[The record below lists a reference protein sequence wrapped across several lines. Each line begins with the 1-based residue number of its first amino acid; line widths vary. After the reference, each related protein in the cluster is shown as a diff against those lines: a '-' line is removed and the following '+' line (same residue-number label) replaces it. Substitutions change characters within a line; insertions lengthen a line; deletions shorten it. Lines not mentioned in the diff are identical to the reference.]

1 MSPSRFRF
9 ETDLKTAIIQTY
21 LRQILARE
29 KAMFTGIIQAIGT
42 IERLEPRGGD
52 MRIRI
57 ATGKLPIDQAAIGD
71 SIAVNG
77 VCLTAIEIDARTFS
91 ADVSRESLSRTTLG
105 HLGQGSPVNLEMAL
119 LPTTRLGGHLVS
131 GHVDGVGHI
140 LERVDDGRSWRFT
153 VEAPKDLARYIA
165 EKGSICING
174 ISLTV
179 NSVSGAQ
186 FTVNIVPHTLKETT
200 LGTSGQGD
208 AVNLEV
214 DLIARYLERLLL
226 GEKAGIPASGVTM
239 ALLQDNG
246 FA

>member
-1 MSPSRFRF
+1 
-9 ETDLKTAIIQTY
+9 
-21 LRQILARE
+21 
-29 KAMFTGIIQAIGT
+29 MFTGIIQAIGT

-57 ATGKLPIDQAAIGD
+57 ASGKLPIDQATIGD

-77 VCLTAIEIDARTFS
+77 VCLTAVEIDARGFS
-91 ADVSRESLSRTTLG
+91 ADVSRESLSRTTLAQ
-105 HLGQGSPVNLEMAL
+105 LGQGSPVNLEMAL

-153 VEAPKDLARYIA
+153 LEAPEGLARFIA

-179 NSVSGAQ
+179 NSVSGAR
-186 FTVNIVPHTLKETT
+186 FSVNIVPHTL
-200 LGTSGQGD
+200 
-208 AVNLEV
+208 
-214 DLIARYLERLLL
+214 
-226 GEKAGIPASGVTM
+226 
-239 ALLQDNG
+239 
-246 FA
+246 